1 MNKQKKVI
9 IGSVLVIVLLVGGL
23 FGYGEW
29 NRRKGEEANADAGER
44 TQEDLYVTYQG
55 KQYEYNHNLKNIS
68 NYKTLSYLFQ
78 TEPEEKGE

>member
-44 TQEDLYVTYQG
+44 TQ
-55 KQYEYNHNLKNIS
+55 
-68 NYKTLSYLFQ
+68 
-78 TEPEEKGE
+78 

>member
-29 NRRKGEEANADAGER
+29 NRRKGE
-44 TQEDLYVTYQG
+44 
-55 KQYEYNHNLKNIS
+55 
-68 NYKTLSYLFQ
+68 
-78 TEPEEKGE
+78 

>member
-29 NRRKGEEANADAGER
+29 NRRKGKKPMLM
-44 TQEDLYVTYQG
+44 QENVHR
-55 KQYEYNHNLKNIS
+55 KIS
-68 NYKTLSYLFQ
+68 M
-78 TEPEEKGE
+78 